1 MGKILN
7 IFKKYSFGVF
17 RTGLYSNGTFA
28 FGSVL
33 SLILSIIFLL
43 GLLTG
48 ITLYFNEIFIQ
59 RHLHIVNEE
68 NQLFSQSGL
77 ATYNLPQ
84 ALAIFPNVTLFI
96 ALSKDENKTCNDL
109 SLYYYCHQKYQYV
122 KLEDFNNDICLI
134 NLYQNK

>member
-1 MGKILN
+1 MGKLLN
-7 IFKKYSFGVF
+7 LLKKHSFGAY
-17 RTGLYSNGTFA
+17 RTGLYTNDVLT
-28 FGSVL
+28 FGSLL
-33 SLILSIIFLL
+33 SVILSFLFLL
-43 GLLTG
+43 FLLTG
-48 ITLYFNEIFIQ
+48 IGYYFNEIFIQ

-84 ALAIFPNVTLFI
+84 CLAIFPNVTLFI
-96 ALSKDENKTCNDL
+96 TLSKDENKTCNDL

-134 NLYQNK
+134 NLYQNE